1 VSCHS
6 EAFDRWLAA
15 LESRH
20 LANLTRSELTR
31 ALRALSSCY
40 VERRGRLARGGALDS
55 AGKRAAFALFY
66 APLHFLAT
74 RAIVE
79 ALGLDRVTVPQIV
92 DAGCGTGAAGAAWA
106 LAVADRPSVRG
117 LDLNP
122 WAVRE
127 ANWTYAQLAITGRAV
142 QADVASPN
150 LRVVASS
157 ALLLGYTVNELPET
171 KRPAVLATIDAAIGR
186 RAPVLIIEPI
196 ARRVAPWWTGWART
210 LTAAGAREEEWRFRA
225 ALPTLL
231 ADLARSAGLRPDELT
246 ARTLSFGPR
255 HTVRSNL

>member
-1 VSCHS
+1 V
-6 EAFDRWLAA
+6 
-15 LESRH
+15 
-20 LANLTRSELTR
+20 
-31 ALRALSSCY
+31 
-40 VERRGRLARGGALDS
+40 
-55 AGKRAAFALFY
+55 
-66 APLHFLAT
+66 
-74 RAIVE
+74 
-79 ALGLDRVTVPQIV
+79 Q
-92 DAGCGTGAAGAAWA
+92 
-106 LAVADRPSVRG
+106 
-117 LDLNP
+117 
-122 WAVRE
+122 E
-127 ANWTYAQLAITGRAV
+127 ANWTYAQLAINGRAA
-142 QADVASPN
+142 QGDVASPN

-246 ARTLSFGPR
+246 ARTLSFRP
-255 HTVRSNL
+255 HHMARSNL